1 MEKTIVTH
9 HSPDLDAILSVWLIK
24 KFWPHWEDAQIKY
37 VSAGDKIEG
46 SEDEVVCVDTGL
58 GKFDHHQDRNLPPAC
73 VLVLEEIKKET
84 PKLAKDEALAR
95 LVDIVA
101 DFDRGNF
108 INFPEFLSDRYEFL
122 IEGIVNGWKKIMP
135 HEKVMELGLLSFDG
149 IYRSLKCRV
158 EAEEALKSSGIV
170 FETAWGKAVGVTT
183 QNDCVMEVGER
194 EGYSLI
200 VRKDPERG
208 FARIYAR
215 NDRGVDLTKTYE
227 RFKEIDPE
235 ATWFLHSSLC
245 LLLNGSGK
253 NPAMKPTKLSLEQI
267 IKVLKQN

>member
-24 KFWPHWEDAQIKY
+24 KFWPHWKEAQIKY

-46 SEDEVVCVDTGL
+46 SEEEVVCVDTGL
-58 GKFDHHQDRNLPPAC
+58 GKFDHHQDRNLPPSCA
-73 VLVLEEIKKET
+73 LVLEDLKKKN
-84 PKLAKDEALAR
+84 PKLTKDEALAR

-122 IEGIVNGWKKIMP
+122 LEGIVNGWKKILP

-158 EAEEALKSSGIV
+158 EAEEVLKSSGIV
-170 FETAWGKAVGVTT
+170 FETVWGKAVGVTT

-194 EGYSLI
+194 EGYSLV
-200 VRKDPERG
+200 VRKDPERK
-208 FARIYAR
+208 FVRIYAR
-215 NDRGVDLTKTYE
+215 NDRGVDLTPIFEKLKK
-227 RFKEIDPE
+227 FDPE
-235 ATWFLHSSLC
+235 ATWFLHPSRY

-253 NPAMKPTKLSLEQI
+253 NPAMKPTKLSLEDVI
-267 IKVLKQN
+267 EVFKKI